1 MLYIISCQ
9 TTYNDIPNGGNSKM
23 AYKDMIASIIKSVGG
38 ADNIESATHCFTRLR
53 LVLKDESK
61 ADMKALESIP
71 KVMKVVKAN
80 GQTQIVIGN
89 EVANVYKELIAEY
102 PALGGGE
109 KPAEVKKE
117 KLSVQGVLNT
127 IASIFTPTI
136 PALAGAGVI
145 KGILVLLTTLNMLPK
160 DSGTYQILNAAA
172 DSIFY
177 FMPLVLAYTS
187 AKIFN
192 CSIPISMAIGG
203 SLLYPNLVTFMA
215 EAETITFLGLPV
227 IKTTYGSSVIPIIL
241 AVLVYSKL
249 EKLLDKVI
257 PTVMKAVVAPL
268 ISLVI
273 MVPATLLVFGP
284 FGNYTSEMVGA
295 FFQTITKVS
304 PLLAGAFF
312 GGTYSLLVMLGMHRA
327 LVPIGI
333 NEVSQFGSTTLW
345 AFTGPSNFSQA
356 GAAFGSFV
364 RLKNK
369 EEKSIALSAGL
380 TALFGITEPALYG
393 VNLKYKKPMIG
404 VIVGGAI
411 GGAIAGVGGA
421 RAYAVAIPSILTL
434 PTFFGE
440 GFVAFLI
447 AIAVAFGV
455 AFAMTLVMGVDK
467 SAQDAGSADTAALP
481 ADEGSAMVVSPADGE
496 IVPLD
501 QVKDETFASGVLGAG
516 VGIIPK
522 NGVVYAPADGTL
534 TTIFPTGHALGIQ
547 TTGGADLL
555 IHIGINTVQLNGKY
569 FKTLV
574 KQGDTV
580 RKGQKLVEFD
590 LMQIQAAGY
599 DPTIMLIASDT
610 EADQIRMAGS
620 VPTQHGGDLFE
631 IEA

>member
-1 MLYIISCQ
+1 
-9 TTYNDIPNGGNSKM
+9 M
-23 AYKDMIASIIKSVGG
+23 AYNEMIKGIIDGVGG
-38 ADNIESATHCFTRLR
+38 EANIESATHCFTRLR

-61 ADMKALESIP
+61 ADKSKLESIP
-71 KVMKVVKAN
+71 KVMKVVQAN

-89 EVANVYKELIAEY
+89 EVANVYKELIADH
-102 PALGGGE
+102 PGLAGGE
-109 KPAEVKKE
+109 KPAEVKQE
-117 KLSVQGVLNT
+117 KLSIQGVLNT

-145 KGILVLLTTLNMLPK
+145 KGLLVLCTTLGFLAK
-160 DSGTYQILNAAA
+160 DTGTYQILNSAS

-187 AKIFN
+187 AKIFG
-192 CSIPISMAIGG
+192 CSIPIAMAIGG
-203 SLLYPNLVTFMA
+203 SLLYPNLVSFMA
-215 EAETITFLGLPV
+215 EAESLTFLGIPV

-241 AVLVYSKL
+241 AVLVYSRL
-249 EKLLDKVI
+249 EKFLDKTI
-257 PTVMKAVVAPL
+257 PQVMKAVVAPL
-268 ISLVI
+268 ISLLI

-364 RLKNK
+364 RLKDK
-369 EEKSIALSAGL
+369 EAKSIALSAGL

-404 VIVGGAI
+404 VIAGGAV

-447 AIAVAFGV
+447 AIAVAFAG
-455 AFAMTLVMGVDK
+455 AFAITLILGVDEGN
-467 SAQDAGSADTAALP
+467 AEAATAEAAAAPAELP
-481 ADEGSAMVVSPADGE
+481 EQEGPCMVVSPADGKV
-496 IVPLD
+496 VPLD
-501 QVKDETFASGVLGAG
+501 QVKDETFASGVLGG
-516 VGIIPK
+516 GCGIIPK
-522 NGVVYAPADGTL
+522 NGSVYAPADGKL
-534 TTIFPTGHALGIQ
+534 TTVFPTGHAFGLH
-547 TTGGADLL
+547 TPTGADIL
-555 IHIGINTVQLNGKY
+555 IHIGINTVQLEGKY
-569 FKTLV
+569 FKTLA
-574 KQGDTV
+574 KEGDVV

-590 LMQIQAAGY
+590 LMQVQAAGY
-599 DPTIMLIASDT
+599 DPTIMVIATDT
-610 EADQIRMAGS
+610 EGEQIRMAGTPS
-620 VPTQHGGDLFE
+620 LHGENLFE

>member
-1 MLYIISCQ
+1 
-9 TTYNDIPNGGNSKM
+9 M
-23 AYKDMIASIIKSVGG
+23 AYESMIKDIVTSVGG
-38 ADNIESATHCFTRLR
+38 PENIQSATHCFTRLR
-53 LVLKDESK
+53 LALKDESL
-61 ADMKALESIP
+61 ADKGKLESIP
-71 KVMKVVKAN
+71 KVMKVVNAN

-89 EVANVYKELIAEY
+89 EVANVYKELVAEF
-102 PALGGGE
+102 PALGGAD
-109 KPAEVKKE
+109 KPVEEKKE
-117 KLSVQGVLNT
+117 KLSVQSVLNT

-145 KGILVLLTTLNMLPK
+145 KGILVLLTTLGMLGK
-160 DSGTYQILNAAA
+160 DTGTYQILNAAA

-187 AKIFN
+187 AKIFK
-192 CSIPISMAIGG
+192 CSIPIAMAIGG
-203 SLLYPNLVTFMA
+203 SLLYPNLVSFMA
-215 EAETITFLGLPV
+215 EAESLSFLGIPV

-249 EKLLDKVI
+249 EKFLDKVI

-268 ISLVI
+268 ISLLV

-404 VIVGGAI
+404 VIAGGAI

-447 AIAVAFGV
+447 AIAAAFAI
-455 AFAMTLVMGVDK
+455 AFAMTLVLGVDTGEA
-467 SAQDAGSADTAALP
+467 SEADASPYDTGEAADPKAVFAPL
-481 ADEGSAMVVSPADGE
+481 SGE
-496 IVPLD
+496 VVPLSE
-501 QVKDETFASGVLGAG
+501 VKDETFASGVLGSGCAI
-516 VGIIPK
+516 VPSENIL
-522 NGVVYAPADGTL
+522 YAPADAVM
-534 TTIFPTGHALGIQ
+534 TTVFPTGHAYGLQ
-547 TTGGADLL
+547 TKGGVDLL
-555 IHIGINTVQLNGKY
+555 IHIGIDTVQLDGKH
-569 FKTLV
+569 FKALV
-574 KQGDTV
+574 KEGDTV
-580 RKGQKLVEFD
+580 RKGQKLGEFD
-590 LMQIQAAGY
+590 VDAILKEGY
-599 DPTIMLIASDT
+599 SAVTMVIATDT
-610 EADQIRMAGS
+610 EAENIRMDGTGMLS
-620 VPTQHGGDLFE
+620 HGDGLFTVE
-631 IEA
+631 

>member
-1 MLYIISCQ
+1 
-9 TTYNDIPNGGNSKM
+9 M
-23 AYKDMIASIIKSVGG
+23 AYKEMIAGIIKSVGG
-38 ADNIESATHCFTRLR
+38 VDNIQSATHCFTRLR
-53 LVLKDESK
+53 LVLKDEGK
-61 ADMKALESIP
+61 TDMKGLESIP

-89 EVANVYKELIAEY
+89 EVANVYKELIADY

-109 KPAEVKKE
+109 KPAKVEKE
-117 KLSVQGVLNT
+117 KFSIQGVLNT

-145 KGILVLLTTLNMLPK
+145 KGILVLLTTLGMLGK
-160 DSGTYQILNAAA
+160 DTGTYQILNAAA

-215 EAETITFLGLPV
+215 EAETITFLGIPV

-249 EKLLDKVI
+249 EKLLDKVV

-268 ISLVI
+268 ISLII

-393 VNLKYKKPMIG
+393 VNLKYKRPMIG
-404 VIVGGAI
+404 VIVGGAV
-411 GGAIAGVGGA
+411 GGAIAGIGGA
-421 RAYAVAIPSILTL
+421 KAYAVAIPSILTL

-447 AIAVAFGV
+447 AIAAAFGI
-455 AFAMTLVMGVDK
+455 AFAMTLVMGVDTGEK
-467 SAQDAGSADTAALP
+467 GAENAGDSIPLDASP
-481 ADEGSAMVVSPADGE
+481 MVVSPADGE
-496 IVPLD
+496 VVPLE

-522 NGVVYAPADGTL
+522 NGAVYAPADGTL
-534 TTIFPTGHALGIQ
+534 TTVFPTGHALGLQ
-547 TTGGADLL
+547 TAAGTDIL

-574 KQGDTV
+574 NQGDTV

-590 LMQIQAAGY
+590 LMQVQAAGY
-599 DPTIMLIASDT
+599 DPTIMVIATDT
-610 EADQIRMAGS
+610 EAAQIRMAGT
-620 VPTQHGGDLFE
+620 VPSQHGGDLFE
-631 IEA
+631 VEM

>member
-1 MLYIISCQ
+1 
-9 TTYNDIPNGGNSKM
+9 M
-23 AYKDMIASIIKSVGG
+23 AHKEMIDSIIKSVGG
-38 ADNIESATHCFTRLR
+38 VDNIQSATHCFTRLR
-53 LVLKDESK
+53 LILKDEAK
-61 ADMKALESIP
+61 ADTKALESIP

-89 EVANVYKELIAEY
+89 EVANVYKEMVAEY
-102 PALGGGE
+102 PALGGAD
-109 KPAEVKKE
+109 KPVEEKKE
-117 KLSVQGVLNT
+117 KLSVQSVLNT

-145 KGILVLLTTLNMLPK
+145 KGILVLLTTLGMLGK
-160 DSGTYQILNAAA
+160 DTGTYQILNAAA

-187 AKIFN
+187 AKIFK
-192 CSIPISMAIGG
+192 CSIPIAMAIGG
-203 SLLYPNLVTFMA
+203 SLLYPNLVSFMA
-215 EAETITFLGLPV
+215 EAESLTFLGIPV

-268 ISLVI
+268 ISLLV

-295 FFQTITKVS
+295 FFQTITRVS

-404 VIVGGAI
+404 VIAGGAI

-447 AIAVAFGV
+447 AIAAAFAI
-455 AFAMTLVMGVDK
+455 AFAMTLVLGVDTGE
-467 SAQDAGSADTAALP
+467 AAADASADDSGEAADLKAVFAP
-481 ADEGSAMVVSPADGE
+481 LSGE
-496 IVPLD
+496 VVPLSE
-501 QVKDETFASGVLGAG
+501 VKDETFASGVLGSGCA
-516 VGIIPK
+516 IDPSE
-522 NGVVYAPADGTL
+522 NAVYAPADAVM
-534 TTIFPTGHALGIQ
+534 TTVFPTGHAYGLQ
-547 TTGGADLL
+547 TKGGVDLL
-555 IHIGINTVQLNGKY
+555 IHVGIDTVQLDGKH
-569 FKTLV
+569 FKALV
-574 KQGDTV
+574 KDGDPV
-580 RKGQKLVEFD
+580 RKGQKLGEFD
-590 LMQIQAAGY
+590 ADAIRKEGY
-599 DPTIMLIASDT
+599 SVVTMVIATDT
-610 EADQIRMAGS
+610 EDANIRMDGTGTVS
-620 VPTQHGGDLFE
+620 HGDALFTVE
-631 IEA
+631 